1 LSPERALNVV
11 AWDSATFLLLEWL
24 LLTGG
29 ATAGV
34 PPETAGAVP
43 GAAAGGSEAG
53 QTPLASTV
61 STGSSLSNLDA
72 LEALADGS
80 DGGTGGARE
89 EEEEEEEEEDAAI
102 SPTSALL
109 GDLVRECA
117 H

>member
-1 LSPERALNVV
+1 M
-11 AWDSATFLLLEWL
+11 
-24 LLTGG
+24 
-29 ATAGV
+29 

-43 GAAAGGSEAG
+43 GAGGSEAG

-80 DGGTGGARE
+80 DSGTGGAR
-89 EEEEEEEEEDAAI
+89 EEEEEDAAI

-117 H
+117 HVLAV